1 MIQWYT
7 LRRPGTV
14 KITAIRLLGRGF
26 RENSDTRQHK
36 HQLAVF
42 TNYLQF
48 TRNIFD
54 AAFEML
60 VYGEWDTV
68 KIFPRWN
75 SNDLYCYNVKYC
87 LNNGACW
94 PNYPSPGTKQASE
107 HWKYLHLCY
116 KNIWGYEK
124 YLSCV
129 TWRAAAT
136 WLPTLLPLDSC
147 LACHSEPTMLSRLLL
162 VWSAP
167 TPTTPLRTPW
177 KYFIPLKI
185 FYLQKSLLNSAS
197 SLRGKDIDTAEQQ
210 WSVGAWQSFTAW
222 ANVSVLCPFCSGS
235 DIQLGEYD

>member
-1 MIQWYT
+1 MI
-7 LRRPGTV
+7 RC
-14 KITAIRLLGRGF
+14 
-26 RENSDTRQHK
+26 SDTHYGGPGLWRSLWSVFWAAAFARTQTHASTNT
-36 HQLAVF
+36 QLAVF

-185 FYLQKSLLNSAS
+185 F
-197 SLRGKDIDTAEQQ
+197 
-210 WSVGAWQSFTAW
+210 
-222 ANVSVLCPFCSGS
+222 
-235 DIQLGEYD
+235 

>member
-26 RENSDTRQHK
+26 REKSDTRQHK

-185 FYLQKSLLNSAS
+185 FYLQKSLSNSAS

-235 DIQLGEYD
+235 DIHLGEYD